1 MSDAAME
8 AKELI
13 PSSEQ
18 PQAQEKPDAAAEKTK
33 RKPSADD
40 EIALTATAPDAPKVI
55 GTDSDEEDL
64 PAYDDLKIA
73 TIGNVDSGKSTLV
86 GVLTKAILDDG
97 RGSARSR
104 VFNFAHEQANGR
116 TSSIAQEIMGF
127 RDDGKQVTFDHQRQ
141 AGSVSVAARK
151 QQWTQVVAQ
160 SSKVVTFIDLCGH
173 EKYLK
178 TTIFG
183 LTGLYPD
190 YAMIVVNAN
199 AGFQRM
205 TREHLGIALALKVPV
220 FFVVTKIDI
229 APDNVFTENMHSL
242 CRLLKSN
249 AVKLQPLIVRT
260 MADAE
265 QGAQQVSTHQACPIF
280 CVSNVTGDGLD
291 PLRCFMAS
299 VASRTVSSGVFN
311 RRSAPV
317 EFQIDGIY
325 QVPGVGIVVAGTI
338 MAGTVTP
345 NMTLMLGPDKSG
357 HFKPVLVRSIHTKRT
372 PVEQAVAG
380 QGAAFAL
387 RSLVKKDTL
396 KRSTFRKGM
405 VMVAPELSPKAVRE
419 FEAEVVILHHATTI
433 KVKYQAVIHCGVIR
447 QSAQV
452 REIRVP
458 LLRAGDKGIIRFR
471 FVNYGEYIKLGQ
483 TLLFREGRTKG
494 LGTVVLLDP
503 PPMPGDRPTGE
514 PGKV

>member
-1 MSDAAME
+1 
-8 AKELI
+8 
-13 PSSEQ
+13 
-18 PQAQEKPDAAAEKTK
+18 
-33 RKPSADD
+33 
-40 EIALTATAPDAPKVI
+40 
-55 GTDSDEEDL
+55 
-64 PAYDDLKIA
+64 
-73 TIGNVDSGKSTLV
+73 
-86 GVLTKAILDDG
+86 
-97 RGSARSR
+97 
-104 VFNFAHEQANGR
+104 
-116 TSSIAQEIMGF
+116 
-127 RDDGKQVTFDHQRQ
+127 
-141 AGSVSVAARK
+141 
-151 QQWTQVVAQ
+151 
-160 SSKVVTFIDLCGH
+160 
-173 EKYLK
+173 
-178 TTIFG
+178 
-183 LTGLYPD
+183 
-190 YAMIVVNAN
+190 
-199 AGFQRM
+199 
-205 TREHLGIALALKVPV
+205 
-220 FFVVTKIDI
+220 
-229 APDNVFTENMHSL
+229 
-242 CRLLKSN
+242 
-249 AVKLQPLIVRT
+249 
-260 MADAE
+260 
-265 QGAQQVSTHQACPIF
+265 
-280 CVSNVTGDGLD
+280 
-291 PLRCFMAS
+291 
-299 VASRTVSSGVFN
+299 
-311 RRSAPV
+311 
-317 EFQIDGIY
+317 
-325 QVPGVGIVVAGTI
+325 